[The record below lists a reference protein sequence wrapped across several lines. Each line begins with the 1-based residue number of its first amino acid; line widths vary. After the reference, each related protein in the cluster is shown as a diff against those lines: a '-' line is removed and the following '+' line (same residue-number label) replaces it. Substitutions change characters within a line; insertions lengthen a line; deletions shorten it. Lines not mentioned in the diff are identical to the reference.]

1 MRVNYVSPYAL
12 KALPCVFIWLK
23 IVWEQLTQN
32 FVTALPASLTETGK
46 RSRID
51 IVLPCYNPYEGWE
64 QQLIEKHKELEAMLD
79 GYDIRFIVVMMAP
92 NADLRK
98 KPYFV

>member
-1 MRVNYVSPYAL
+1 MA
-12 KALPCVFIWLK
+12 K

-64 QQLIEKHKELEAMLD
+64 QQLIENIKSWKRCWTGMTFALS
-79 GYDIRFIVVMMAP
+79 
-92 NADLRK
+92 
-98 KPYFV
+98 